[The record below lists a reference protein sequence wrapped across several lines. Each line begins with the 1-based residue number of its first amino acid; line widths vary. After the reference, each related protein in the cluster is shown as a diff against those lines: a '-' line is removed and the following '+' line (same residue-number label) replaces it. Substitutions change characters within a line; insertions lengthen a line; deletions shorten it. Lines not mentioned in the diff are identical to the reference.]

1 MLKVKLLVTQN
12 YNDLRLKRL
21 LQKDE
26 VIETTEERARYL
38 LGLGYVTILEIYKFT
53 EGKKNETVDSAEEG
67 EPEVH

>member
-21 LQKDE
+21 LQKGE
-26 VIETTEERARYL
+26 IIETTEERARYL
-38 LGLGYVTILEIYKFT
+38 LGLGYVTILEIYKFKN
-53 EGKKNETVDSAEEG
+53 GKNHEAINSAEEG